1 MMNNFRIIPVID
13 ILKSQAVHAIRGE
26 REKYKPL
33 KSVLINDSNP
43 IRVAS
48 KLKIEYLFNEF
59 YIADLDA
66 IIQRKPNISILSK
79 ILAIP
84 GVEIMLDP
92 GIRTKK
98 NIEKYYNFNLKSLI
112 LGLETLKDLKV
123 IKKCLNLFGND
134 KVVVS
139 IDMYKEVIKTNIK
152 EIRSQDLLKVI
163 NKIEDLGVVN
173 IILLDLFK
181 IGQKLGGIPPLYL
194 KIRQNFNGEIFVGG
208 GIKDIQDIKDYKSNK
223 FSGVLI
229 GTALHDGSINIEE
242 LRKILTS

>member
-1 MMNNFRIIPVID
+1 MNNFRIIPVID

-26 REKYKPL
+26 RENYKAL
-33 KSVLINDSNP
+33 KSVLVNGSNP
-43 IRVAS
+43 IRIAS

-66 IIQRKPNISILSK
+66 ILQRKPNIAMLSK

-92 GIRTKK
+92 GIRTKN
-98 NIEKYYNFNLKSLI
+98 NIEKYYNLNLKSLI

-123 IKKCLNLFGND
+123 ITACLNLFNND
-134 KVVVS
+134 KIVVS

-152 EIRSQDLLKVI
+152 EIRYLDLLEVI
-163 NKIEDLGVVN
+163 SKIEDLGVVN

-181 IGQKLGGIPPLYL
+181 IGQKLGGIPPLYS
-194 KIRQNFNGEIFVGG
+194 KIRQNFNGEILVGG
-208 GIKDIQDIKDYKSNK
+208 GIKDIQDIKDYKTNK

-242 LRKILTS
+242 LRKILKS

>member
-1 MMNNFRIIPVID
+1 MNNFRIIPVID

-163 NKIEDLGVVN
+163 NNIEDLGVVN

>member
-1 MMNNFRIIPVID
+1 MNNFRIIPVID

-26 REKYKPL
+26 RENYKTL
-33 KSVLINDSNP
+33 KSVLVNDSNP
-43 IRVAS
+43 IRIAS
-48 KLKIEYLFNEF
+48 KLKIDYLFNEF

-66 IIQRKPNISILSK
+66 ILQRKPNIAILSK

-123 IKKCLNLFGND
+123 ITECLNLFDND

-139 IDMYKEVIKTNIK
+139 VDMYKEVIKTNIK
-152 EIRSQDLLKVI
+152 EIRSQDLLEVV

-181 IGQKLGGIPPLYL
+181 IGQKLGGIPPLYSE
-194 KIRQNFNGEIFVGG
+194 IRQNFNGEILVGG
-208 GIKDIQDIKDYKSNK
+208 GIKDIQDIKDYKTNK

-229 GTALHDGSINIEE
+229 GTALYDGSINIEE
-242 LRKILTS
+242 LRKILKS

>member
-1 MMNNFRIIPVID
+1 MNNFRIIPVID

-26 REKYKPL
+26 REKYKAL
-33 KSVLINDSNP
+33 KSVLVNDSNP
-43 IRVAS
+43 IRIAS
-48 KLKIEYLFNEF
+48 KLKIDYLFNEF

-66 IIQRKPNISILSK
+66 ILQRKPNIAILSK

-98 NIEKYYNFNLKSLI
+98 NMEKYYNFNLKSLI
-112 LGLETLKDLKV
+112 LGLETLKDSKV
-123 IKKCLNLFGND
+123 ITECLNLFGND
-134 KVVVS
+134 KIVVS
-139 IDMYKEVIKTNIK
+139 VDMYKEVIKTNIK
-152 EIRSQDLLKVI
+152 EIKSQDLLEVVK
-163 NKIEDLGVVN
+163 KIEDLGVAN

-181 IGQKLGGIPPLYL
+181 IGQKLGGIPPLYS
-194 KIRQNFNGEIFVGG
+194 KIRQIFNGEILVGG
-208 GIKDIQDIKDYKSNK
+208 GIKDIQDIKDYKTNK

-242 LRKILTS
+242 LRKILRS